1 MNANTE
7 NKKIIP
13 IQPQDEKQI
22 EQAQLNIQE
31 VIEALNKIK
40 PELGDFAAF
49 AELLTIPEQGFKTIE
64 PILLDEFE
72 RTLNSPENCL
82 EIARLLNI
90 SNLKKE
96 DFSKIIDALDKSLSE
111 ALGEQLKDYQI
122 DFLKKFFAL
131 IFKCAQDCEAVSKR
145 IIPIPIELC
154 HPDAKIPDYA
164 NIGDAGMD
172 VYALDDYTIMPGETK
187 LIPTGIK
194 VAIPKGYEIHIR
206 PKSGRALKTKLR
218 IANTPATIDSG
229 YRQEIGVII
238 ENVDPPIKDITY
250 DIDESGNITIT
261 SILHGEPFYIEKG
274 TKFAQLVLN
283 EIPTAQFFPVEDI
296 TQYEGDRGGGYGSSS
311 IYNQGDS
318 RYGTD
323 LL

>member
-1 MNANTE
+1 MNVNTE

-31 VIEALNKIK
+31 VVEALNKIK

-49 AELLTIPEQGFKTIE
+49 TQLFTIPEQGFKAIE
-64 PILLDEFE
+64 PVLLDEFE
-72 RTLNSPENCL
+72 RTLNFPENCL
-82 EIARLLNI
+82 EIARMLNI

-96 DFSKIIDALDKSLSE
+96 DYSEIINALDESLSE

-172 VYALDDYTIMPGETK
+172 AYALDDYTIMPGETK

-194 VAIPKGYEIHIR
+194 LAIPKGYEIQIR

-218 IANTPATIDSG
+218 VANTPATIDSG
-229 YRQEIGVII
+229 YRQEIGVIV
-238 ENVDPPIKDITY
+238 ENVEPPIKDITY
-250 DIDESGNITIT
+250 DFDENGQPIIT
-261 SILHGEPFYIEKG
+261 SILRGKPFYIEKG

-283 EIPTAQFFPVEDI
+283 EIPIAQFFQVEDI
-296 TQYEGDRGGGYGSSS
+296 TQYAGDRGGGFGSSS
-311 IYNQGDS
+311 IYSKENNRKD
-318 RYGTD
+318 
-323 LL
+323 